1 MKDRV
6 QYWIMPAAGRPQGIA
21 PTMLRSRLSSQ
32 INLAVGGAMTLHYT
46 FYLIL
51 QQSPSEAKKE
61 KKKLRGTPP
70 SLSEVG
76 FSCCRLGSG
85 WRRALFS
92 FVPLVALAF
101 ALFLFLLGLGLLA
114 WR

>member
-1 MKDRV
+1 
-6 QYWIMPAAGRPQGIA
+6 MPAAGRPQGIA

-32 INLAVGGAMTLHYT
+32 INLALGGAMTLHYT

-70 SLSEVG
+70 SP
-76 FSCCRLGSG
+76 RQ
-85 WRRALFS
+85 WALPPAPPIYEWIS
-92 FVPLVALAF
+92 DESID
-101 ALFLFLLGLGLLA
+101 
-114 WR
+114 R